1 MKVRIASFLMLL
13 LSTAAVANTEA
24 GAPPAGMPGGPGGGP
39 APIMFRAGGM
49 GTIAMAG
56 YDLHSIGI
64 AYLPFDHVMVA
75 AALSFQYNG
84 NDFFTSPL
92 GGVVVPGA
100 TGYVKI
106 PGTWESGILLAI
118 EYMIVDRMPFAMGPA
133 FAFRGSFAPGDFF
146 QSVTLIP
153 AWDLWYTPFNAPIAI
168 GTALAMTITL
178 TRGAEPIISLMT
190 PGLRLAYTF

>member
-1 MKVRIASFLMLL
+1 MKVRIASFLILL
-13 LSTAAVANTEA
+13 LSTAAVANTQ
-24 GAPPAGMPGGPGGGP
+24 GAAPAAMPGGPGGGP

-56 YDLHSIGI
+56 YDLKSIGI

-84 NDFFTSPL
+84 NVFGMG
-92 GGVVVPGA
+92 GGVVVPGP
-100 TGYVKI
+100 TGYQVI
-106 PGTWESGILLAI
+106 PGTWESGILLAV
-118 EYMIVDRMPFAMGPA
+118 EYMVVDRMPFAMGPA

-146 QSVTLIP
+146 QTVTLIP